1 MTARLLN
8 VLAIILLAALAACS
22 PGGQPVAE
30 APEVPANAP
39 TQAPTERPTERP
51 TQPPTATPTESA
63 TDTPVPTATPTETA
77 TPTPVPTAAATPTP
91 KPTPTPL
98 PNSVLQIGLD
108 FSPDGAVYASGGE
121 TILVYKDA
129 RFLLLQAADGTVLA
143 DFELPSEVVA
153 LEVAANKPILAA
165 AVTNAEGGSDIEL
178 YDITSGNLLVAIPN
192 ASQAAIAGLRF
203 SGDETTLITTAPDR
217 KVRVWGVAD
226 GAARGS
232 FEAHKD
238 TVTCMAIAPNGQ
250 TIVTGSYASD
260 STVNAWTTGGDLLNT
275 LTTTNPHCY
284 LVAFSPDNAWL
295 LYHTRENMGLYSTAD
310 WSRLWYEAFS
320 GHQSPKL
327 GLPERNAMTG
337 FTPDGQLFLGSPKGT
352 IAVMNRADLAPIET
366 LELGSLASFSFAPD
380 GRTMVV
386 ARSYRLIEVL
396 DLTLAP

>member
-8 VLAIILLAALAACS
+8 GLIIILLAALAACTPS
-22 PGGQPVAE
+22 GQPIA
-30 APEVPANAP
+30 EVPETPVNM
-39 TQAPTERPTERP
+39 PTEIPTERP
-51 TQPPTATPTESA
+51 TQLPTTTPTASATSTPMPTA
-63 TDTPVPTATPTETA
+63 TDTP

-91 KPTPTPL
+91 KPTATPL

-129 RFLLLQAADGTVLA
+129 RFLLLQATDGAVLA
-143 DFELPSEVVA
+143 DFELPGEVIAFEVA
-153 LEVAANKPILAA
+153 LNKPLLAA
-165 AVTNAEGGSDIEL
+165 AVANAEGGSDIEL
-178 YDITSGNLLVAIPN
+178 YDITSGSLLVAIPN
-192 ASQAAIAGLRF
+192 ASQTPLAGLRF

-217 KVRVWGVAD
+217 KVRVWNAAD

-260 STVNAWTTGGDLLNT
+260 NSVNAWSTGGDLVNT
-275 LTTTNPHCY
+275 LMTTNPHCY

-295 LYHTRENMGLYSTAD
+295 FYHNRENMSLYSTAD
-310 WSRLWYEAFS
+310 WSRVWYEAFS
-320 GHQSPKL
+320 GHQSPKI
-327 GLPERNAMTG
+327 GLPERNAMSG

-352 IAVMNRADLAPIET
+352 IAVMNLADLAPIET
-366 LELGSLASFSFAPD
+366 FELGSLASFSFAPD
-380 GRTMVV
+380 GQAMVV
-386 ARSYRLIEVL
+386 ARSYRLVEVL
-396 DLTLAP
+396 DLTLIP